1 MNCTTPTTSTVVKST
16 ADEKRGRNSA
26 TNCMRYSH
34 HVDRLVTGRPGGVR
48 LIYRVIGALSGAV
61 GRPPRPAAPSRR
73 PLDSRDSQS
82 FVALRLLAAA
92 AAAGHSSDRRRAA
105 LTGPVRLSPD

>member
-1 MNCTTPTTSTVVKST
+1 MNPEDVKRIGREMR
-16 ADEKRGRNSA
+16 EKLGGGELH
-26 TNCMRYSH
+26 YPH

-92 AAAGHSSDRRRAA
+92 AAAAAAGHSSDRRRA
-105 LTGPVRLSPD
+105 R